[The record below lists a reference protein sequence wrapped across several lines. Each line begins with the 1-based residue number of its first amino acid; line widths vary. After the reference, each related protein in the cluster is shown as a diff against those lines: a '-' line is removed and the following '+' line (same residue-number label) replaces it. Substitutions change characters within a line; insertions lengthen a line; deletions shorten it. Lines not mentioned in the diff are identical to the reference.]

1 MDMSVGFYL
10 EAPAVAGGRLGDC
23 DGRDRGHSHGHDRGL
38 EQRGV
43 ALRDCLAANYAHLH
57 RRLLRYLGCAD
68 QASDCLHDAWLR
80 LGETS
85 VSAAVQN
92 PEAYVYRV
100 ACNVAIDRLRGERA
114 LLNIGGIDGELDQ
127 IADHAPGPDMVAE
140 ARSELEA
147 MARALQR
154 LPRLHS
160 AILMALRVDEIPRQE
175 VADRYGLS
183 LRTVDTALRR
193 ALECCGRK

>member
-1 MDMSVGFYL
+1 MDMSIGYYL
-10 EAPAVAGGRLGDC
+10 EAPAVVGGRLGDAWVGAGDDTD
-23 DGRDRGHSHGHDRGL
+23 DGDC
-38 EQRGV
+38 GV
-43 ALRDCLAANYAHLH
+43 VLRDCLTANYARLH

-80 LGETS
+80 LGDAS

-114 LLNIGGIDGELDQ
+114 LLNTGGMDSELDQ
-127 IADHAPGPDMVAE
+127 IADHAPGPDVVAE

-147 MARALQR
+147 MVRALQR
-154 LPRLHS
+154 LPRLYG
-160 AILMALRVDEIPRQE
+160 AVLMALRVDEVSRQE

>member
-10 EAPAVAGGRLGDC
+10 EAPGVVGARLGACGGYDC
-23 DGRDRGHSHGHDRGL
+23 DPP
-38 EQRGV
+38 GV

-85 VSAAVQN
+85 VSAVVQN

-114 LLNIGGIDGELDQ
+114 LQFGCGVEAELDE
-127 IADHAPGPDMVAE
+127 IVDHAPGPDVVAE

-147 MARALQR
+147 VGRALQR
-154 LPRLHS
+154 LPRLYG
-160 AILMALRVDEIPRQE
+160 AVLMALRVDEVSRQE

>member
-1 MDMSVGFYL
+1 MDMSVHCYL
-10 EAPAVAGGRLGDC
+10 VSPDVAG
-23 DGRDRGHSHGHDRGL
+23 DRG
-38 EQRGV
+38 V
-43 ALRDCLAANYAHLH
+43 TLRDCLAANYAHLH

-80 LGETS
+80 LGDAS

-100 ACNVAIDRLRGERA
+100 ACNVAIDRLRGERT
-114 LLNIGGIDGELDQ
+114 LLNTGGIDGELDQ
-127 IADHAPGPDMVAE
+127 IADHAPGPDVVAE

-154 LPRLHS
+154 LPRLHG

-183 LRTVDTALRR
+183 LRTVDTALRK
-193 ALECCGRK
+193 ALECCSKK